1 MTAAFVTL
9 LKRSDVDLFM
19 MHQGTDWLERAA
31 RLGDGHCFDVLPLL
45 IAPNVPA
52 DALQQALKAL
62 EPVGVGAGWFACDP
76 AVALGSL
83 AATVFDPLCVSSGP
97 LCMAAKVPA
106 TEVPAAQQPAAS
118 PAPALP
124 EATVDAGNEE
134 EEEDFSDALA
144 GTECE
149 GCEGETQELLQWLE
163 PCAATEA
170 SKAADVR
177 ASLTAVLGKAEAKR
191 LLAGAQT
198 TVARTGSGQKN
209 RIFRINGQPVKLCGN
224 HA

>member
-19 MHQGTDWLERAA
+19 MHQGTDWLERAT

-83 AATVFDPLCVSSGP
+83 AAMASCPLCV
-97 LCMAAKVPA
+97 AAKVPA
-106 TEVPAAQQPAAS
+106 TEVPAAQQPATS

-124 EATVDAGNEE
+124 ETTVDAGNEE

-144 GTECE
+144 GAECE
-149 GCEGETQELLQWLE
+149 DCEGETQELLQWLE
-163 PCAATEA
+163 PCARTEA

-177 ASLTAVLGKAEAKR
+177 SSLTAVLGKAEAKR

-198 TVARTGSGQKN
+198 TVARAGPGQKN

>member
-19 MHQGTDWLERAA
+19 MHQGTDWLERAT

-83 AATVFDPLCVSSGP
+83 AA
-97 LCMAAKVPA
+97 MAVKVPA
-106 TEVPAAQQPAAS
+106 TEVPAAQQPATS

-144 GTECE
+144 GTGCE

-163 PCAATEA
+163 PCVVTEA

-177 ASLTAVLGKAEAKR
+177 ASLRAVLGKAEAKR

-198 TVARTGSGQKN
+198 TVARAGSGQKN
-209 RIFRINGQPVKLCGN
+209 RIFRISGQPVKLCGI